1 MKKKSNILHGI
12 SMLAFIP
19 LLSMLFCGCRK
30 ADSTL
35 LLATQQEN
43 GQEELLSGEENSSAE
58 DSSLF
63 LGAESGSAEEGTA
76 TETDDIST
84 DDEEGLYIYICGEVT
99 NPGVYILDAAAR
111 LCDAVEAAGG
121 MTESASRTY
130 WNLAM
135 QLSDGQMIYVP
146 TMEEAAER
154 DFSPLAADGTDV
166 PNQES
171 EGIAGDGRVDI
182 NKATKEQLMTIPG
195 IGEAKADSIIAY
207 REASGAYA
215 SIEDIMKVS
224 GIKDGLF
231 QNIKEYITVD

>member
-1 MKKKSNILHGI
+1 MKKRISIWRGI
-12 SMLAFIP
+12 SVLVLSV
-19 LLSMLFCGCRK
+19 LLGGCRR

-43 GQEELLSGEENSSAE
+43 EE
-58 DSSLF
+58 DSV
-63 LGAESGSAEEGTA
+63 ETGT
-76 TETDDIST
+76 EDISAN
-84 DDEEGLYIYICGEVT
+84 EEGLYIYICGEVT
-99 NPGVYILDAAAR
+99 NPGVYILGAHSR

-135 QLSDGQMIYVP
+135 ELSDGQMIYVP

-154 DFSPLAADGTDV
+154 DFSPLSADGTAVSDGE
-166 PNQES
+166 PG
-171 EGIAGDGRVDI
+171 GIDGDGKVNI
-182 NKATKEQLMTIPG
+182 NRATKEQLMTIPG

-207 REASGAYA
+207 RETNGDYA
-215 SIEDIMKVS
+215 AIEDIMNVS

-231 QNIKEYITVD
+231 QSMKEYITVD

>member
-1 MKKKSNILHGI
+1 MKKKLNILHGI
-12 SMLAFIP
+12 SMLAFLS
-19 LLSMLFCGCRK
+19 LLSMLLCGCRR

-43 GQEELLSGEENSSAE
+43 EAE
-58 DSSLF
+58 ADES
-63 LGAESGSAEEGTA
+63 ESGSNGADVSESAATGLGQASESDGAE
-76 TETDDIST
+76 DDIST
-84 DDEEGLYIYICGEVT
+84 DEEGLYIYICGEVT
-99 NPGVYILDAAAR
+99 NPGVYILNATAR

-154 DFSPLAADGTDV
+154 DFSPLSADGTDI

-171 EGIAGDGRVDI
+171 DGIAGDGRVDI

-195 IGEAKADSIIAY
+195 IGEAKANSIIAY
-207 REASGAYA
+207 REESGAYA
-215 SIEDIMKVS
+215 AIEDIMKVS
-224 GIKDGLF
+224 GIKEGLF
-231 QNIKEYITVD
+231 QSIKEYITVD